1 MFQYIAIGLLSS
13 ASAAHL
19 RQKSCTATTTKAKTK
34 ADQDC
39 LFEATQE
46 EAIQA
51 IHQFDTNQDG
61 LLDFGEVVDAIQL
74 GATAAYGY
82 TLSDDDKKA
91 LRVLF
96 DMADADGSGKIDE
109 NEWKGAIESAWD
121 EVDADQSGTVNFCE
135 LAEAI
140 QRFI

>member
-1 MFQYIAIGLLSS
+1 MFKYIAIGLLSS

-19 RQKSCTATTTKAKTK
+19 RQKSCAATTTKAKTK
-34 ADQDC
+34 HEQDC
-39 LFEATQE
+39 LFEATQDQ
-46 EAIQA
+46 AIEA

-109 NEWKGAIESAWD
+109 NEWKSAIKAAWD

-135 LAEAI
+135 LAEAL